1 MSLTKTQVSYHDV
14 NSLQNIKTAAK
25 SDEKAGLRQ
34 AAEQFEAIF
43 MSMLLTSMRKANSA
57 FEAEGMMNSQ
67 TTEFYRDMHD
77 SQLSTDLAQ
86 KGALGLADLLV
97 QQLDP
102 TAGINRPGKSQ
113 ELNMPGS
120 ASFNPLP
127 ERPDTGKTLQNS
139 DLSTGVRQTLQAI
152 SALPAQ
158 SPEHADSKRA
168 AELSASKASATAQ
181 PAADWQISSPQ
192 EFVRKLL
199 PAAKQAAK
207 ALGLDPMAMIAQA
220 ALETGWGQR
229 MIKTAKGDNSFNLF
243 GIKAHNN
250 WQGDSAVVDT
260 LEFRGGIAQKEQA
273 RFRAYGSPEQ
283 SLQDYA
289 SFITDNPRYQQALKF
304 TAEPAAYFNELQAAG
319 YATDP
324 AYAQKIMAVYQS
336 PAFDLVRDELSAAQ
350 ETAQDF
356 NNGADE

>member
-25 SDEKAGLRQ
+25 TDEKAGLRQ

-57 FEAEGMMNSQ
+57 FESEGMMNSQ

-97 QQLDP
+97 AQLDP
-102 TAGINRPGKSQ
+102 TAGINRPVKDS
-113 ELNMPGS
+113 ELKMPGT

-127 ERPDTGKTLQNS
+127 QRPDVSKAVNS
-139 DLSTGVRQTLQAI
+139 SELSTGVRHTLQAI
-152 SALPAQ
+152 ADLPAGPPITNMNKATTQ
-158 SPEHADSKRA
+158 TA
-168 AELSASKASATAQ
+168 ATE
-181 PAADWQISSPQ
+181 PVVPADWKISSPQ

-243 GIKAHNN
+243 GIKANNN
-250 WQGDSAVVDT
+250 WQGESAVVDT
-260 LEFRGGIAQKEQA
+260 LEFRGGVAQKEQA
-273 RFRAYGSPEQ
+273 RFRSYGSPEQ

-289 SFITDNPRYQQALKF
+289 SFISNSPRYQQALQV

-324 AYAQKIMAVYQS
+324 EYAQKIMAVYQS
-336 PAFDLVRDELSAAQ
+336 PTFNQVRAELNA
-350 ETAQDF
+350 AQDF
-356 NNGADE
+356 NFGADE

>member
-14 NSLQNIKTAAK
+14 NSLQHIKTAAK

-77 SQLSTDLAQ
+77 SQLATDLAQ

-97 QQLDP
+97 AQLDP
-102 TAGINRPGKSQ
+102 TAGISRGRKDS
-113 ELNMPGS
+113 ELNMPGT
-120 ASFNPLP
+120 AMLNPLP
-127 ERPDTGKTLQNS
+127 PRPDINRKLNNTEIS
-139 DLSTGVRQTLQAI
+139 SGVKQTLQSIAD
-152 SALPAQ
+152 LPAGK
-158 SPEHADSKRA
+158 PPVA
-168 AELSASKASATAQ
+168 SASSASADAIK
-181 PAADWQISSPQ
+181 PADWQISSPQ
-192 EFVRKLL
+192 DFVRKLL
-199 PAAKQAAK
+199 PAAKQAAR

-243 GIKAHNN
+243 GIKANNN

-260 LEFRGGIAQKEQA
+260 LEFRGGVAQKEQA
-273 RFRAYGSPEQ
+273 RFRSYQTPEQ

-289 SFITDNPRYQQALKF
+289 RFITGNPRYQQALQL

-324 AYAQKIMAVYQS
+324 EYARKIMAVYQS
-336 PAFDLVRDELSAAQ
+336 PTFEQVRAELN
-350 ETAQDF
+350 TAQDF
-356 NNGADE
+356 SAGADE

>member
-14 NSLQNIKTAAK
+14 NSLQNIRTEAKT
-25 SDEKAGLRQ
+25 DEKAGLRQ

-102 TAGINRPGKSQ
+102 TAGVNRPAKDAD
-113 ELNMPGS
+113 LKMPGS

-127 ERPDTGKTLQNS
+127 QRPDASKAVDNS
-139 DLSTGVRQTLQAI
+139 EISAGVRQALQAI
-152 SALPAQ
+152 AQLPAAAPLNASSTAPAETAAT
-158 SPEHADSKRA
+158 SPLK
-168 AELSASKASATAQ
+168 Q
-181 PAADWQISSPQ
+181 ADWQISSPQ

-199 PAAKQAAK
+199 PAAKQAAT
-207 ALGLDPMAMIAQA
+207 ALGLDPMAIIAQA

-243 GIKAHNN
+243 GIKANNN
-250 WQGDSAVVDT
+250 WQGESAVVDT
-260 LEFRGGIAQKEQA
+260 LEFRGGVAQKEQA
-273 RFRAYGSPEQ
+273 RFRSYGSPEQ

-289 SFITDNPRYQQALKF
+289 SFISNSPRYQQALQV

-324 AYAQKIMAVYQS
+324 EYAQKIMAVYQS
-336 PAFDLVRDELSAAQ
+336 PTFNQVRAELNA
-350 ETAQDF
+350 TQDF
-356 NNGADE
+356 NFGADE